1 VISAQQAAESQRQQ
15 ERLHQQQATEAQRI
29 HDQQAAEAAH
39 VDARQANR
47 QARLSEARQQ
57 QLITEQQQ
65 RSANYAVLLGQRQQR
80 AEQLAANLRA
90 QKRLNQ
96 YQFQQAYIN
105 RLREQQQLVEQA
117 RYYNYNQDPYFY
129 SAPNYRY
136 SYGGRY
142 YETNQ
147 YGVDTLRQSLNSG
160 YEEGYQAGQAD
171 RQDGWR
177 ADYRNSYAYQDANY
191 GYNGMYVNQTDYNY
205 YFRQGFQRGY
215 QDGYNSRSQYGQ
227 IVNGKY
233 QLLGSLLST
242 LLNLTTLR

>member
-1 VISAQQAAESQRQQ
+1 VND
-15 ERLHQQQATEAQRI
+15 AQRI
-29 HDQQAAEAAH
+29 HDQQAAEAAR
-39 VDARQANR
+39 VDGRQANR

-57 QLITEQQQ
+57 QLINEQQQ
-65 RSANYAVLLGQRQQR
+65 RSARYAVLLQERQQR
-80 AEQLAANLRA
+80 AEQLAADLRA
-90 QKRLNQ
+90 QKRVNQ

-105 RLREQQQLVEQA
+105 RLREQQRLVEQA

-136 SYGGRY
+136 SYGGRS

-227 IVNGKY
+227 VVNGKY
-233 QLLGSLLST
+233 QLLAGLLST